1 MTFAYLLAALI
12 SASTFTVPSSELSE
26 KSALHFRDGRPNHGV
41 LRVASSNVS
50 DQIQTKVVV
59 LKRTRR
65 GDEMEVRYRIEFS
78 RVPRNNKYKMYLL
91 SGYMHSNG
99 LPEVDLSKTFGI
111 GTPSD
116 EGKLS
121 MEFGFIL
128 DRGEWTRIKLRSLDG
143 TIEKTVRFTLF
154 K

>member
-12 SASTFTVPSSELSE
+12 SASTLTVPSSGPSE
-26 KSALHFRDGRPNHGV
+26 ESALHFREGLPNHGV
-41 LRVASSNVS
+41 LSVASSDVS

-78 RVPRNNKYKMYLL
+78 RVPKNNKYKMYLL
-91 SGYMHSNG
+91 SGYMQSNG
-99 LPEVDLSKTFGI
+99 LPEVDLSETFGI

-121 MEFGFIL
+121 MEFGSIL
-128 DRGEWTRIKLRSLDG
+128 YRGEWTRIKLRSLDG